1 MKIYIGNISRESTE
15 DEVKELFSKFGEI
28 ENFKLIRDI
37 NTDQLKGFGFVD
49 MPNDEEANKAINELN
64 GSNFKERPLT
74 VSVANPN
81 AADRKKKPAGKGKTG
96 GGGYGKSTGGGY
108 GKSSGGGYGKSSGGG
123 YGKSSGGGYG
133 KSRDGGQNKENN
145 FNRGGNKSGG
155 NGNVNGNRE
164 GGNDVG
170 GFNYNHYK

>member
-108 GKSSGGGYGKSSGGG
+108 GKSSGGGYGKS
-123 YGKSSGGGYG
+123 
-133 KSRDGGQNKENN
+133 RDGGQNKENN